1 MYHHAGVPAL
11 FLRFRNITGILAV
24 VLGVVPLKGIAQ
36 TCGISVPTTI
46 VDATTGKFIPSIE
59 PIMVHAKINKT
70 FIQANSVDRIRSFRV
85 LLLVD
90 ASGSMS
96 RMDIGS
102 PSRQRDTV
110 QKLKEMLDENLYS
123 FPPGVQVSFGVFNK
137 QIAFANEFTSD
148 PDRLHHLIP
157 ETISRLKSPGTGQ
170 TSLFDAIHGAL
181 EQFGSVKPGDTIL
194 LVTDG
199 GENNSKQIS
208 EKSLANELSGRAVR
222 LFALLVQ
229 DRSPSSPEETV
240 AIPVMSELAERS
252 GGAVRIYATD
262 SLGWGDKKRLQSAK
276 DELQRFWNEEV
287 LSAYLVR
294 FTIPDGIRKEQK
306 WLLAVDPSANGGKKM
321 AAGSPSRLEPCP
333 VTTATR

>member
-1 MYHHAGVPAL
+1 MAQRLVLLMSFTPG
-11 FLRFRNITGILAV
+11 LAA
-24 VLGVVPLKGIAQ
+24 AQ
-36 TCGISVPTTI
+36 KCEISVPATI
-46 VDATTGKFIPSIE
+46 LDAQTGKFIPSVA
-59 PIMVHAKINKT
+59 PSMFHARINKT
-70 FIQANSVDRIRSFRV
+70 LLPVTAAERILNFRV

-96 RMDIGS
+96 RIDVGS

-148 PDRLHHLIP
+148 PERLHRLIP
-157 ETISRLKSPGTGQ
+157 ETITRLKSPGIGQ
-170 TSLFDAIHGAL
+170 TPLFDAIHMAL
-181 EQFGSVKPGDTIL
+181 AQFGSVQPGDTIL
-194 LVTDG
+194 LLTDG

-208 EKSLANELSGRAVR
+208 EKSLGNELSRKGVR
-222 LFALLVQ
+222 LFVLLVQ
-229 DRSPSSPEETV
+229 DRSPSSPEEAV
-240 AIPVMSELAERS
+240 AVAVMSELAERS
-252 GGAVRIYATD
+252 GGAVRIYGTD
-262 SLGWGDKKRLQSAK
+262 SLWWGDKKRLQSAK
-276 DELQRFWNEEV
+276 EEIQRFWNEEV

-306 WLLAVDPSANGGKKM
+306 WLLAIDPAANLGKKM
-321 AAGSPSRLEPCP
+321 AAGYPSRIEPCP